1 MTTVYWCPLGS
12 KNLNLL
18 RSHYQIIEELS
29 ILFEEPKPLMKELL
43 TKYKDSRALKC
54 PALQAYCKNTFV
66 ITAPMDA
73 TVRLSQV
80 GSAFSMAVDGYGWTQ
95 DLYDSVCT
103 VREDGSIS
111 ISPVYV
117 FYAKESVEMEVLPV
131 FLLDSPSLENTL
143 FIAGSYDIG
152 KWIRPID
159 FSFYAK
165 DNSKPINIKRGD
177 PLFFVRFKTKE
188 DEKITLERV
197 EQSQELLTMIAAC
210 IKVKYKVKNISLS
223 DLYKL
228 AKSYIDLFLKGKN
241 T

>member
-1 MTTVYWCPLGS
+1 
-12 KNLNLL
+12 
-18 RSHYQIIEELS
+18 
-29 ILFEEPKPLMKELL
+29 
-43 TKYKDSRALKC
+43 
-54 PALQAYCKNTFV
+54 
-66 ITAPMDA
+66 MDA